1 MDSLV
6 LEKAVVLTGKDLTID
21 DLVRVARLGVRV
33 EISGAVAGALEASR
47 DALLRELGRNEI
59 IYGVSTGFGAN
70 VKYFIPP
77 SEVRA
82 LQENVVHSLCCGV
95 GPELDPTIVRGAML
109 LRANALS
116 KGYSAVRPIVVERLV
131 ALLNAGITPIVPRY
145 GSVGA
150 SGDLVPSAY
159 IASALSGEGEAIWRG
174 GRLSVKEA
182 LRGADIEPIRLE
194 AKEGLALVNG
204 TTVMTSVAALTLYDL
219 DYLARLTLAC
229 VAMTA
234 EALRATGD
242 PFRENIH
249 LVKNHPGQIE
259 AARLLR
265 EYSAGSTL
273 LFDLDAMR
281 ENIRKNR
288 IDATRTVETEQGIQT
303 PYSLRCAPQGLGP
316 VLESLE
322 FARRV
327 AEREMNSVNDN
338 PLIDAERD
346 EVYHTGNFYG
356 GHVARAMDGVKID
369 IANLANWTHCLMAML
384 MDPRFSN
391 GLPASLAVDPGLTSG
406 FKGMQLAQTSVV
418 VACRQMAAPSSIH
431 TLPTEQYNQDIVS
444 LGMHSAMGAND
455 MMFRLRDALSI
466 LILALCQA
474 ADLRGVGKGPEKL
487 GAVSSALYSAARKV
501 AGFLTAD
508 RAQGGDIAAVNALIE
523 SRVFGLQSAL
533 RSIGD

>member
-6 LEKAVVLTGKDLTID
+6 LDKAVVLTGRDLKINE
-21 DLVRVARLGVRV
+21 LVRVARDGGRV
-33 EISGAVAGALEASR
+33 ETAGAVAGAVEASR
-47 DALLRELGRNEI
+47 EALMRKLGRQEI

-77 SEVRA
+77 SELKA
-82 LQENVVHSLCCGV
+82 LQENVLHSLCCGV
-95 GPELDPTIVRGAML
+95 GPELDPAIVRGAML

-116 KGYSAVRPIVVERLV
+116 KGYSAVRPIVIERLV
-131 ALLNAGITPIVPRY
+131 AMLNAGIAPAVPRF

-150 SGDLVPSAY
+150 SGDLVPSAH
-159 IASALSGEGEAIWRG
+159 IASALMGEGEAIFRDK
-174 GRLSVKEA
+174 RVSVKEA
-182 LRGADIEPIRLE
+182 LCEAGVEPIRLE

-204 TTVMTSVAALTLYDL
+204 TTVMTSVAALTLHDL
-219 DYLARLTLAC
+219 SYLARLTLAA

-234 EALRATGD
+234 EALKATSD

-265 EYSAGSTL
+265 EFSAGSTL
-273 LFDLDAMR
+273 LFDLDALR
-281 ENIRKNR
+281 EEIRKNR
-288 IDATRTVETEQGIQT
+288 SDASRTIETERGIQT

-316 VLESLE
+316 ALENLE
-322 FARRV
+322 FAARV
-327 AEREMNSVNDN
+327 VEREMNSVNDN

-356 GHVARAMDGVKID
+356 GHIARAMDGIKID
-369 IANLANWTHCLMAML
+369 IANLANWAHCLMAML

-406 FKGMQLAQTSVV
+406 FKGMQLAQTSLVA
-418 VACRQMAAPSSIH
+418 ACRQMAAPSSIH

-455 MMFRLRDALSI
+455 MALRLRDALSI

-474 ADLRGVGKGPEKL
+474 ADLRGVGEGREKL
-487 GAVSSALYSAARKV
+487 GAASASLYHGARKV
-501 AGFLTAD
+501 APFLDSD
-508 RAQGGDIAAVNALIE
+508 RPQAGDIAAVNDLIE
-523 SRVFGLQSAL
+523 RRAFA
-533 RSIGD
+533 I

>member
-1 MDSLV
+1 MDNLV
-6 LEKAVVLTGKDLTID
+6 FDKAIILTGKDLTIEE
-21 DLVRVARLGVRV
+21 LVRVARAGARV
-33 EISGAVAGALEASR
+33 ETAGAVAPAVQASR
-47 DALLRELGRNEI
+47 EALMRKLGRQEI

-77 SEVRA
+77 SELNA
-82 LQENVVHSLCCGV
+82 LQQNVLHSLCCGA
-95 GPELDPTIVRGAML
+95 GPELEEAIVRGAIL

-116 KGYSAVRPIVVERLV
+116 KGYSAVRPIVIERLV
-131 ALLNAGITPIVPRY
+131 AFLNARISPIVPRY

-159 IASALSGEGEAIWRG
+159 IGSALSGEGEVTWRG
-174 GRLSVKEA
+174 ERMSAAEA
-182 LRGADIEPIRLE
+182 LRRSGLEPIRLE

-204 TTVMTSVAALTLYDL
+204 TTMMTSVAALTLFDL
-219 DYLARLTLAC
+219 DYLARLTLAA

-234 EALRATGD
+234 EALRATSD

-265 EYSAGSTL
+265 AYAAGSTL
-273 LFDLDAMR
+273 LFDLDALR
-281 ENIRKNR
+281 EKIRENR

-316 VLESLE
+316 ALENLE

-356 GHVARAMDGVKID
+356 GHIARAMDGVKID
-369 IANLANWTHCLMAML
+369 VANLANWAHCLMAML

-391 GLPASLAVDPGLTSG
+391 GLPASLATDPGLTSG
-406 FKGMQLAQTSVV
+406 FKGMQLAQTSLV

-444 LGMHSAMGAND
+444 LGMHSAMSAAD
-455 MMFRLRDALSI
+455 MTARLRDSLSI
-466 LILALCQA
+466 LLLALCQA
-474 ADLRGVGKGPEKL
+474 ADLRGVGDGREKL
-487 GAVSSALYSAARKV
+487 GTASSGIYASVRRAARFV
-501 AGFLTAD
+501 DQD
-508 RAQGGDIAAVNALIE
+508 RAQAGDIAAVNALIAE
-523 SRVFGLQSAL
+523 QAFPL
-533 RSIGD
+533 